1 MKEPTTLCGAA
12 LYKCRRMFA
21 RRSRFRMQ
29 RSGRKLGV
37 VLWLTLCAQSLPA
50 TAQTATISG
59 TVTDAEIGEAIRGAP
74 VYLVG
79 LPRVAVTT
87 VDGSYEF
94 LGVEAGTYVLTAVA
108 RGYLPFSDTLEIS
121 GTSRITHDF
130 RLEPDPG
137 DSLAGQRQM
146 QERDKSVPHPGLED
160 SETLRLFE
168 LSTVCGCFKSAN
180 AILGEALRL
189 RTEYGSLVQFERD
202 SGAVDQMGGLLKSWR
217 TAQQICLTRF
227 GSKLFEDTWCN
238 SPGEIS
244 EKRRALDSLGI
255 AI

>member
-1 MKEPTTLCGAA
+1 
-12 LYKCRRMFA
+12 
-21 RRSRFRMQ
+21 MQ
-29 RSGRKLGV
+29 RRGRVLGV
-37 VLWLTLCAQSLPA
+37 VLWSTLCAQSLPA
-50 TAQTATISG
+50 AAQSASISG
-59 TVTDAEIGEAIRGAP
+59 TVTDADVGEAISGVP
-74 VYLVG
+74 VYLIG

-87 VDGSYEF
+87 VDGRYEL

-108 RGYLPFSDTLEIS
+108 RGYVPFSDTLDVS
-121 GTSRITHDF
+121 GTSRIKYDF

-137 DSLAGQRQM
+137 DSQAGQRQM
-146 QERDKSVPHPGLED
+146 QERDKSVPHPVLED
-160 SETLRLFE
+160 SETLRLSQ
-168 LSTVCGCFKSAN
+168 LSTVCSCFKSAN

-189 RTEYGSLVQFERD
+189 RTEYDSLVQFERD

>member
-1 MKEPTTLCGAA
+1 M
-12 LYKCRRMFA
+12 
-21 RRSRFRMQ
+21 
-29 RSGRKLGV
+29 LGV
-37 VLWLTLCAQSLPA
+37 VLWSTLCAQSLPA
-50 TAQTATISG
+50 AAQTASISG
-59 TVTDAEIGEAIRGAP
+59 TVTDAEVGEPISGAP

-87 VDGSYEF
+87 VNGSYEL

-108 RGYLPFSDTLEIS
+108 RGYVPFSDTLEVS
-121 GTSRITHDF
+121 GTSRITLDF

-137 DSLAGQRQM
+137 DRPAGHRQA
-146 QERDKSVPHPGLED
+146 QEQDKSVPHPVLEGGD
-160 SETLRLFE
+160 SLRFSQ

-202 SGAVDQMGGLLKSWR
+202 SRAVDQMGGLLKSWR
-217 TAQQICLTRF
+217 MAQQFCLTRF
-227 GSKLFEDTWCN
+227 GSKLFEDTRCN
-238 SPGEIS
+238 RPGEIS